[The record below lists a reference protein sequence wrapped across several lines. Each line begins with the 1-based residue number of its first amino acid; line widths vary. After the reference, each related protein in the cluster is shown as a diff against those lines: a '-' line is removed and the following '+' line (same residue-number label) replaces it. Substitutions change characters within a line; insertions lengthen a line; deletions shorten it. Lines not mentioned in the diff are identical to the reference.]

1 MNALIRTF
9 TDFGPGDRFLGL
21 IIVASL
27 SFAAFSIS
35 FVAAA
40 LVLRWRNLRKARR
53 WNVLEERWEA
63 ELLDFI
69 AGDITADALRTRIS
83 RDDSRYFIDYLTRF
97 ARRMRGS
104 ERKMVEELAAPY
116 LPLIVRQ
123 LRSRQAA
130 TRSRAVRSLS
140 LLGLKS
146 YAPEII
152 GALDDASPIVAMTA
166 ARELSRRENPQYAPA
181 VLLRLE
187 RFRDWSPA
195 FLAAML
201 AGIGPD
207 AATFLRGTL
216 ANERQPS
223 SVRAVAADALRALND
238 LPAADVAATALLRE
252 RQRDVVAAALR
263 LLKQCGNAKHATAI
277 RPLAHNPDDL
287 IRAQA
292 LSALGTLGD
301 SRDVSTLTAALS
313 DPSIWVASHAAQALL
328 ANAGRSVLDGIAAS
342 AHPRADLAR
351 QVLVEA
357 S

>member
-53 WNVLEERWEA
+53 WNVLEEHWEA

-238 LPAADVAATALLRE
+238 IPAADVAATALVRE
-252 RQRDVVAAALR
+252 RQRDVIAAALR

>member
-166 ARELSRRENPQYAPA
+166 ARGLSRRENPQYAPA

-238 LPAADVAATALLRE
+238 IPAADVAATALLRE
-252 RQRDVVAAALR
+252 RQRDVIAAALR